1 MGICKMLLVWNFHL
15 LVIFQENKIKW
26 KLITYVCIY
35 TTCIYTHVC
44 AHTQMPIP
52 ISTCVRAGTLSCAWL
67 SVAPWTIACQALLS
81 MGFWGKSTGVGCHSL
96 LQGIFLTQGSTVS
109 LLYLLH
115 WQAGSLPAEPPEKP
129 YVYIDLFY
137 FQVSVTGWI
146 VLLKVI
152 CGHLNPQYLEMWPY
166 MDSGSYRHNQVKVR
180 SLEWALVQKPGVL
193 IKRGSLNAQ
202 GEDIVDK

>member
-1 MGICKMLLVWNFHL
+1 MSLVWNFHL

-26 KLITYVCIY
+26 KLITYYVCIY
-35 TTCIYTHVC
+35 VTCIYTHVC
-44 AHTQMPIP
+44 AHTKYLYLYLHVSVQ
-52 ISTCVRAGTLSCAWL
+52 AWL

-96 LQGIFLTQGSTVS
+96 LQGIFLTQESNVS
-109 LLYLLH
+109 LLYLPH
-115 WQAGSLPAEPPEKP
+115 WQPGSLPAEPPEKP

-152 CGHLNPQYLEMWPY
+152 CGHLNPQYFEMWPY
-166 MDSGSYRHNQVKVR
+166 LDSGSYRHNQVKER

-202 GEDIVDK
+202 GEDIVEK